1 MYWVS
6 EFALLLSLLQQL
18 IRYIL
23 HSNFIVC
30 RLEYQIV
37 WAAGHY
43 DTCTYV
49 CVCVLEGGEGGRKGE
64 REEEDSEEREGGGGR
79 DACLELQF
87 SLSCMKLNMFIDIV
101 EPAGEGEGR
110 TE

>member
-49 CVCVLEGGEGGRKGE
+49 CVCVLEGGKEGREGRGE
-64 REEEDSEEREGGGGR
+64 GKDSEERE
-79 DACLELQF
+79 
-87 SLSCMKLNMFIDIV
+87 
-101 EPAGEGEGR
+101 EGEGMLAWSFSSLCR
-110 TE
+110 A